1 VSTILRLLT
10 DSPRIAFTIEG
21 RGFDVTRKIR
31 AQTQRTV
38 STSLRRFI
46 RHIRRIEV
54 LLEDV
59 NGPRGGVDKRCRI
72 DLYLKQGGR
81 LTSLANSLHAAA
93 AVTIAARR
101 ARVLLHRRC
110 QKARSGRFAI
120 HEQSL

>member
-1 VSTILRLLT
+1 MSSILRYLT

-21 RGFDVTRKIR
+21 RGLDVTREIR
-31 AQTQRTV
+31 AHTQRTV
-38 STSLRRFI
+38 SMSLARFI
-46 RHIRRIEV
+46 RHIRSIEI

-72 DLYLKQGGR
+72 DLYLKRGGR
-81 LTSLANSLHAAA
+81 LTSSANSLDAAA

-101 ARVLLHRRC
+101 ARVLLQRRC

-120 HEQSL
+120 HERIL

>member
-1 VSTILRLLT
+1 MSTNRRHLT

-21 RGFDVTRKIR
+21 RGLDVTREIR
-31 AQTQRTV
+31 AHIQRTV
-38 STSLRRFI
+38 STSLGRFS
-46 RHIRRIEV
+46 RHIRSIEV

-59 NGPRGGVDKRCRI
+59 NGPRGGVDKQCRI
-72 DLYLKQGGR
+72 DLYLKRGGR
-81 LTSLANSLHAAA
+81 LTSSAKSLDAAA